1 MASIPSL
8 EFRLPWALKFEDP
21 TVEEPSLLTP
31 DHPHDLVIGRTRE
44 GVVGAATLLGKV
56 AETARFE
63 KKVWL
68 DLEGAHAVYVMGKR
82 RGGKS
87 HTLAVICEGL
97 ASRTWLTSL
106 EHQQAVLVFDTMN
119 VFLTMDRPALPGQD
133 AAAPDADWSLP
144 AEAPHVQLL
153 RPSGTP
159 AIAGHA
165 IPELSLGAHDL
176 TAEEWIQTLGIDQFA
191 DVLGHLIYDAYER
204 VRYSG
209 YTTKSGTVSP
219 ERRFGVDALERCIA
233 NCSDLVHNFREET
246 RLAAIRRFKALSRN
260 SIFGDQGIDLGQL
273 LHPGTITVLLLRDLP
288 PETREL
294 FVAVLVR
301 RIMEARSETEH
312 YERLFAAQGGN
323 ATPQSADWTR
333 RITTGTPRS
342 WLVIDEAHNY
352 IPQGRAAIS
361 KRPLKRL
368 IDEGRNL
375 GLSILVAT
383 QQPSGLDGSIQRN
396 ADTLIIHP
404 MSMEDDIRAVS
415 GMLNS
420 IWPKKAW
427 IARGGNLTACDFFSG
442 VRSLPR
448 GYALVSTET
457 LPRVL
462 PVRVRPRLTESGGK
476 GY

>member
-1 MASIPSL
+1 MTPIPAL
-8 EFRLPWALKFEDP
+8 EFRLPWALKFEDQ
-21 TVEEPSLLTP
+21 TNDEPSVLTP
-31 DHPHDLVIGRTRE
+31 DNPNDLVIGRTRE

-97 ASRTWLTSL
+97 ASKTWLTTL
-106 EHQQAVLVFDTMN
+106 ERQQAVLVFDTMN

-133 AAAPDADWSLP
+133 AGASDADWAMP
-144 AEAPHVQLL
+144 DEAPHVQLL
-153 RPSGTP
+153 RPAGTP
-159 AIAGHA
+159 AIEGHA
-165 IPELSLGAHDL
+165 IPELCLGAHDL

-209 YTTKSGTVSP
+209 YNTKSGTVAP
-219 ERRFGVDALERCIA
+219 EARFGVGALERCIA
-233 NCSDLVHNFREET
+233 NCGDLVHGFREET
-246 RLAAIRRFKALSRN
+246 RFAAIRRFKALSRN
-260 SIFGDQGIDLGQL
+260 SIFGDQGIDLRQL
-273 LHPGTITVLLLRDLP
+273 LCPGTITVLLLRDLP
-288 PETREL
+288 QETREL

-312 YERLFAAQGGN
+312 YERLLAAQGGN
-323 ATPQSADWTR
+323 ITMQTADWTR
-333 RITTGTPRS
+333 LVTTGTPRT

-404 MSMEDDIRAVS
+404 MSMEDDIRAAS

-427 IARGGNLTACDFFSG
+427 VARGGNLTACDFFSG

-462 PVRVRPRLTESGGK
+462 PVRIRPRLTESGGK